1 MLKVKPKDRF
11 GTDNLLKHSSIKKRT
26 GSNMAEYTNDRYST
40 QDELLKTI
48 KFNPHNMKSINMN
61 LPKSSYG
68 K

>member
-40 QDELLKTI
+40 
-48 KFNPHNMKSINMN
+48 
-61 LPKSSYG
+61 
-68 K
+68 